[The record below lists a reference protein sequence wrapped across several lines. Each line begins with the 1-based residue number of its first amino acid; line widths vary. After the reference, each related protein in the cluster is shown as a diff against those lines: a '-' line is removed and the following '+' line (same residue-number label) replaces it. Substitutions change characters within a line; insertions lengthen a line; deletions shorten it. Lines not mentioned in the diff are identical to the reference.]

1 MGRDDQ
7 LGCTDNVQADSRGQA
22 PVLCDRGLRLV
33 IEVVYS
39 VKLSDR
45 TQEWDIYF
53 SVRLSY
59 EVR

>member
-22 PVLCDRGLRLV
+22 PFCVTGGLRLV

-45 TQEWDIYF
+45 TQERDIYF